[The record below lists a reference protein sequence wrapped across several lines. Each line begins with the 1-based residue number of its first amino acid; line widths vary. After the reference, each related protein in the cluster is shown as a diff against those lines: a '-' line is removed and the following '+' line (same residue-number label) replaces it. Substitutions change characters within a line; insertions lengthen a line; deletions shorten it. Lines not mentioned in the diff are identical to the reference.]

1 MEALATQL
9 TGKPRL
15 DGPALGEGRGG
26 RGGWRWRGDQ
36 ISSGGEDG
44 GVVTALSQLSQTE
57 VEGLSF
63 SGGRDRAGL
72 RSWPAVLTRTEDAG
86 QTQNGRVEGSGQGV
100 AQLTGIQ
107 GSCRFGVLVTPS
119 SHLLLVILLL
129 LPVLLVDTKGV
140 CVLGVLEQGPGR
152 GQHTLTQLA
161 GKAGRLFCHR
171 KKKKS

>member
-26 RGGWRWRGDQ
+26 RGGRRGGQ
-36 ISSGGEDG
+36 NTSSG
-44 GVVTALSQLSQTE
+44 VTALSLLPQTE

-63 SGGRDRAGL
+63 SGGRGGAGL
-72 RSWPAVLTRTEDAG
+72 RSWPVVLAWTEDVG
-86 QTQNGRVEGSGQGV
+86 QTQNGRVEGGGQGL

-107 GSCRFGVLVTPS
+107 GGCRFGVLVTPS
-119 SHLLLVILLL
+119 SHLLLLIP
-129 LPVLLVDTKGV
+129 LPVLLVDAEGV